1 MNLMLKIFYGKK
13 NEKCQNVY
21 IDTSKVIDFRTLVTV
36 IRQKISY
43 LNFITDT
50 DLRIEYEDDEGTFV
64 RLDDTDPDAFF
75 DAQRCAK
82 VVQGTDSRRLKLRV
96 SESSTPQRKLQKL
109 SYSPDAMCTRSVSE
123 NNVSLDDAASSNPSR
138 SSSTTSSSFS
148 RPVRKYLNF
157 AARATSSTN
166 YTSPLER
173 YLKDAEMQV
182 SVQTDLVKKA
192 QNNIDEFNS
201 SIPNI
206 DKRSPSC
213 SLCHR
218 RENHNRVN
226 CPYKP
231 YKCESAFTC
240 GDLEKHKDEK
250 DQLKQLQQE
259 LNTEKQKLK
268 KLELQLK
275 SKKESQTK
283 TVISF
288 NSQMRNRL
296 VESNHAKYLSKEGKE
311 KWRVINMDL
320 SLLDQHFKGKVPD
333 DDTDLQEALEYIS
346 MHRLPGSKHCDQ
358 VKELWKRKGLK
369 WPGSVVASEVP
380 MPVDEEEENE
390 QFQMALKESL
400 EKQHIDEVV
409 SNCAS
414 KPDAND
420 EPDSPLATN
429 DTEAAFILMD
439 LMNTFPTHD

>member
-1 MNLMLKIFYGKK
+1 MPCVLAVFQKRMFLWTMLLLPILF
-13 NEKCQNVY
+13 
-21 IDTSKVIDFRTLVTV
+21 
-36 IRQKISY
+36 
-43 LNFITDT
+43 
-50 DLRIEYEDDEGTFV
+50 
-64 RLDDTDPDAFF
+64 P
-75 DAQRCAK
+75 
-82 VVQGTDSRRLKLRV
+82 
-96 SESSTPQRKLQKL
+96 
-109 SYSPDAMCTRSVSE
+109 
-123 NNVSLDDAASSNPSR
+123 

-157 AARATSSTN
+157 EARATSSSTN
-166 YTSPLER
+166 YSSPLER
-173 YLKDAEMQV
+173 YLKDAEIQV

-192 QNNIDEFNS
+192 QNAIDEFNS

-250 DQLKQLQQE
+250 DQLIRLQQG

-275 SKKESQTK
+275 SKKESRTK

-288 NSQMRNRL
+288 NSRMRNRL
-296 VESNHAKYLSKEGKE
+296 VESNHAKYLSKDGKE

-333 DDTDLQEALEYIS
+333 DDIDLQEALEYIS
-346 MHRLPGSKHCDQ
+346 MHRLMHKYVTLQANQTQTTNLTVFLVLTTPKLPSF
-358 VKELWKRKGLK
+358 LW
-369 WPGSVVASEVP
+369 
-380 MPVDEEEENE
+380 
-390 QFQMALKESL
+390 
-400 EKQHIDEVV
+400 
-409 SNCAS
+409 
-414 KPDAND
+414 
-420 EPDSPLATN
+420 T
-429 DTEAAFILMD
+429 
-439 LMNTFPTHD
+439 